1 MADGASLVWSVEMT
15 RCPVSAAWTAL
26 NVCEGMANFADH
38 DDIGVLAQN
47 GAQGVGEVEPDFGLY
62 LDLIEVFVDHFD
74 GVFDRR
80 DVDFGRR

>member
-1 MADGASLVWSVEMT
+1 MERRNDEVPRERRLD
-15 RCPVSAAWTAL
+15 RHVSRFF
-26 NVCEGMANFADH
+26 VANFADH
-38 DDIGVLAQN
+38 NDIGVLAQN
-47 GAQGVGEVEPDFGLY
+47 GAQGVGEVEPDFWLY